1 MAEEDAPS
9 DHVEMTVQR
18 MAELHAQ
25 QLDAQSPLRRRVS
38 RLTLTLSRPRAVV
51 IAVGLALVWML
62 LSVLIPK
69 FGHKAFDPPPFQW
82 LELIA
87 TVVALLTTMMILAT
101 QARVALSDQI
111 GELRGAEAVV
121 ILLGERPG
129 LSSPDS
135 LGIYATYAPRPG
147 RTDAERNC
155 ISNVR
160 LEGLSY
166 ATAAAKL
173 RQLLAASRL
182 AGGSGIGIKDH
193 SEGNAIPHLAS

>member
-1 MAEEDAPS
+1 MDAGLKSGVRFGTYGTAHATANRPPRWLRMAEEDAPS

-25 QLDAQSPLRRRVS
+25 QLDAQSPLQRRVS

-51 IAVGLALVWML
+51 IAVGLVLVWML

-101 QARVALSDQI
+101 QAREDEAARHRSRLTLQLSSLSDQKLAKVI
-111 GELRGAEAVV
+111 QLLQEQRSDNPQLIDRHDLDAEAMTKPADPAQV
-121 ILLGERPG
+121 LDR
-129 LSSPDS
+129 
-135 LGIYATYAPRPG
+135 
-147 RTDAERNC
+147 
-155 ISNVR
+155 
-160 LEGLSY
+160 
-166 ATAAAKL
+166 
-173 RQLLAASRL
+173 
-182 AGGSGIGIKDH
+182 IKETHED
-193 SEGNAIPHLAS
+193 